1 MKRLRQLVQQFERPR
16 LPHAGQRIQLE
27 MIVQRLPKSG
37 RLTSSKARSCFISV
51 LAVISLTSALGHRF
65 YNTPKLDVRKAS
77 PQTVYAPETITI
89 EDRKATEEKQ
99 KAARTSAISV
109 LMLDQSV
116 NAQIRETIHR
126 QIDQG
131 NELRRLAGPFPFTKT
146 SLLSLQT
153 QGYLRKASEAD
164 WQKILSIADPTASLS
179 QLENRS
185 GANNLRIS
193 KLPDG
198 NQRRALTEL
207 LAYPQA
213 ADSKDYLALLQAI
226 EQARSQYIST
236 LSSLS
241 QATSPNAKSG
251 FDASLLD
258 LTDSEWKQ
266 AQPKIP
272 AIAERVLAQ
281 GISEG
286 LTESILE
293 NAVKLQVKG
302 VVPTAAEPVA
312 VRLLLSSLQP
322 NLIQDTEQTRLRAEQ
337 AAQQVT
343 PEMVSI
349 RQGDVIVRAGE
360 EITTG
365 DFALLDH
372 FGLSRRGINWSS
384 LIGFGVVVAGAVIVY
399 GVVERRFH
407 PGMRRRDRVLIWLL
421 SLSTPLLIAL
431 HVPSTNLPAVGLLVG
446 SFYGSPLGLAVSGL
460 LALLLPIGMNLPLS
474 HLLSS
479 ATSGLLCGWMAG
491 QLRSREELALLGT
504 AAGILQGGL
513 YLLLNVASGMVWYT
527 LLGSAAIHALLGL
540 AWSIVAIGGS
550 AHLEQLFDLVT
561 TIRLVELANP
571 NRPLLKDLAAK
582 TPGTFQHTLFV
593 ATLAEAAARALGCNV
608 ELVRTGT
615 LYHDIGKMHD
625 PQGFIE
631 NQMGGPNKHDLI
643 NDPWKSAEIIK
654 KHVSEGLVMA
664 RKYRLPKAVQ
674 AFIPEHQGTML
685 IAYFYHQAQQ
695 LVQQVSEP
703 TRKIPAL
710 EESDFRYDGPAP
722 QSRET
727 GIVMLADS
735 CEAALRSLKDATA
748 EEALSMINKIL
759 RARWQ
764 DKQLV
769 DSGLTREDLGR
780 IAAIFVE
787 VWQQFNQ
794 PADCLSQGNQQSSV
808 APSARAKPDG
818 SQEVKERLT
827 LNALNLAAHKNFS
840 RQS

>member
-1 MKRLRQLVQQFERPR
+1 MSMKRLRQLVQQFERPC
-16 LPHAGQRIQLE
+16 LHYGGQLWVDVAGALRQIPE
-27 MIVQRLPKSG
+27 SG
-37 RLTSSKARSCFISV
+37 RFTSGKARSSFIFV
-51 LAVISLTSALGHRF
+51 LAVVSLTSALGHRF
-65 YNTPKLDVRKAS
+65 YNAPKLDVGKAA
-77 PQTVYAPETITI
+77 PQTIYAPETATVQ
-89 EDRKATEEKQ
+89 DKKATEERQ

-109 LMLDQSV
+109 LMLDQSI
-116 NAQIRETIHR
+116 NQQIRETIQQ

-131 NELRRLAGPFPFTKT
+131 NELRQLAGPFPFVKT
-146 SLLSLQT
+146 SVLSIQT
-153 QGYLRKASEAD
+153 QSYLRKVSEAD

-179 QLENRS
+179 EGGSRS
-185 GANNLRIS
+185 NVKGLKVS
-193 KLPDG
+193 KLPDV

-226 EQARSQYIST
+226 KQARSQYFAT

-241 QATSPNAKSG
+241 QSASPNSKSVY
-251 FDASLLD
+251 DASLLD

-266 AQPKIP
+266 TQLKMPL
-272 AIAERVLAQ
+272 IAERILAQ
-281 GISEG
+281 GISSG
-286 LTESILE
+286 LPQSILE
-293 NAVKLQVKG
+293 NAVKLQISKEVS
-302 VVPTAAEPVA
+302 TAAESVA
-312 VRLLLSSLQP
+312 TRLFVSSLQP
-322 NLIQDTEQTRLRAEQ
+322 NLVRDEEQTRLRAEQ

-343 PEMVSI
+343 PEMVSV
-349 RQGDVIVRAGE
+349 RQGDIIVRNGE
-360 EITTG
+360 EITTSA
-365 DFALLDH
+365 FALLDY
-372 FGLSRRGINWSS
+372 FGLSRRGINWSD
-384 LIGFGVVVAGAVIVY
+384 LLGFGVLVGGAVVAY
-399 GVVERRFH
+399 GFIERRFY

-431 HVPSTNLPAVGLLVG
+431 HVPSTNLPAIGLLVG
-446 SFYGSPLGLAVSGL
+446 SFYGSPLGLAASGL

-513 YLLLNVASGMVWYT
+513 YLLLNVASGTVWYT
-527 LLGSAAIHALLGL
+527 LLGSAVIHALLGL

-571 NRPLLKDLAAK
+571 NRPLLKELAAK

-593 ATLAEAAARALGCNV
+593 ATLAEAAARALDCDV

-654 KHVSEGLVMA
+654 KHVTEGLVMA

-695 LVQQVSEP
+695 LTQQTSSSNTTPPPVL
-703 TRKIPAL
+703 K
-710 EESDFRYDGPAP
+710 ESDFRYDGPTP

-769 DSGLTREDLGR
+769 DSGLTREDLAK
-780 IAAIFVE
+780 IATIFVE
-787 VWQQFNQ
+787 VWQQFNHQRIAYPKAIISPQ
-794 PADCLSQGNQQSSV
+794 PLRQPGQSQTV
-808 APSARAKPDG
+808 VRK
-818 SQEVKERLT
+818 
-827 LNALNLAAHKNFS
+827 
-840 RQS
+840 